1 MNNAA
6 TPSSTNRGR
15 RIFRS
20 IGAVVAGLLV
30 IVVLSFATDIL
41 MHATGIFPPWFQY
54 MADSLFVLAT
64 AYRSVYSVLGCYIT
78 ARLSPNRP
86 MLHALIL
93 GVVGLVLSIAGALGT
108 WNKGREFGPKWYPV
122 ALVVIS
128 IPLAWVGGKI
138 RLMQLSAKQ
147 RQ

>member
-1 MNNAA
+1 MDGHNATNN
-6 TPSSTNRGR
+6 SNRTR
-15 RIFRS
+15 RSLRS
-20 IGAVVAGLLV
+20 IVAVVAGLLV
-30 IVVLSFATDIL
+30 IVVLSFATDVL

-64 AYRSVYSVLGCYIT
+64 AYRSVYSVVGCYIT
-78 ARLSPNRP
+78 ARLAPNRP

-93 GVVGLVLSIAGALGT
+93 GVVGLVLSIAGAVGT
-108 WNKGREFGPKWYPV
+108 WNKGREFGPKWYPI

-138 RLMQLSAKQ
+138 RAMQLSAKQ

>member
-1 MNNAA
+1 MNKTDTA
-6 TPSSTNRGR
+6 NRTDQPRG
-15 RIFRS
+15 ILRS

-30 IVVLSFATDIL
+30 IVVLSFATDVL
-41 MHATGIFPPWFQY
+41 MHATGIFPPWFHY

-78 ARLSPNRP
+78 ARLAPNRP
-86 MLHALIL
+86 MLHSLIL
-93 GVVGLVLSIAGALGT
+93 GVVGLVLSIAGAVGT
-108 WNKGREFGPKWYPV
+108 WNKGREFGPKWYPF